1 MRKKHK
7 YSKIANATKI
17 TKPGK
22 NRFYFYLLT
31 GPLSSYSQVLY
42 LCLLVL
48 WSHLSMAM
56 FYDVSF
62 LERERIKIITSSGI
76 MKQNVLLLT
85 DF

>member
-42 LCLLVL
+42 LLLACSLVTP
-48 WSHLSMAM
+48 
-56 FYDVSF
+56 FY
-62 LERERIKIITSSGI
+62 G
-76 MKQNVLLLT
+76 NVL
-85 DF
+85 